1 MGGPPIQKNGRILII
16 DPRRDAAVLRGIAS
30 ATRVDILNLLQDR
43 RLNVN
48 EIAEALG
55 LPQST
60 VALNVSVLQKSG
72 LIATET
78 VSARRGSQKICGKL
92 FDEIVVRFGA
102 AEKRSDDVIEVE
114 MPVGLFSE
122 FEVAPPCGLC
132 GPERIIGYLDDP
144 GYFLDPQRVKAG
156 LIWFE
161 KGFVEYKFPNN
172 LLNTPRGPA
181 RIEVSLELS
190 SEVPS
195 TDEKWRSDITVWING
210 VEIGHWTSPGDFGG
224 ERGKYTPRWRP
235 LNSSQYGLL
244 KAWSVTDEG
253 SYVDGVRIGDVRL
266 SDLDLMG
273 HKSIRVRVGVKDDAE
288 NLGGVNIFGKGF
300 GNHDQDIVLRLYL

>member
-1 MGGPPIQKNGRILII
+1 V
-16 DPRRDAAVLRGIAS
+16 DPQRDTLVLKGIAS
-30 ATRVDILNLLQDR
+30 PTRIQILNLLQER
-43 RLNVN
+43 SRNVN
-48 EIAEALG
+48 EIAQALS

-60 VALNVSVLQKSG
+60 VALNISVLQEAG

-78 VSARRGSQKICGKL
+78 VNARRGSQKVCSKL
-92 FDEIVVRFGA
+92 FDEVVVRFES
-102 AEKRSDDVIEVE
+102 AEKRTDDVIEVE

-122 FEVAPPCGLC
+122 FEAAPPCGLA

-144 GYFLDPQRVKAG
+144 SYFLDPQRVKAG
-156 LIWFE
+156 LLWFE

-172 LLNTPRGPA
+172 LLNTPRQPR
-181 RIEVSLELS
+181 RIEVSMELS

-195 TDEKWRSDITVWING
+195 TNEQWRSDITVWING
-210 VEIGHWTSPGDFGG
+210 VEIGHWTAPGDFGG
-224 ERGKYTPRWRP
+224 QRGKYTPRWRP

-244 KAWSVTDEG
+244 KAWSVSDEG
-253 SYVDGVRIGDVRL
+253 AFVDGVRIGDVRL
-266 SDLDLMG
+266 GDLDLMG

-300 GNHDQDIVLRLYL
+300 GNHDQDIVLRMYL